1 LISFLINR
9 ELFKNKNFVEFKL
22 RKSYLNGF
30 KSSLSIKTK
39 VSYFCSDKNDK
50 SMKTYIPIACGMYD
64 ELEAL
69 ATTGAAV
76 VIQFFIDGSIAEETG
91 RIVNLFTREK
101 TEFLQLANGVE
112 IRLDELFSVNG
123 KSFSASCKQENAE

>member
-1 LISFLINR
+1 
-9 ELFKNKNFVEFKL
+9 
-22 RKSYLNGF
+22 
-30 KSSLSIKTK
+30 
-39 VSYFCSDKNDK
+39 
-50 SMKTYIPIACGMYD
+50 MKTYIPIACGMYD